1 MIMNATSMKPNFE
14 SIPFVHAITNESEII
29 VHPGHYLSHYLQ
41 INGLTNPGIP
51 ITLKKVLNFLARVV
65 AEKRLYDTKN
75 DNIVVC
81 DHEFKQI
88 FNMDYVHV
96 KQVRTIV
103 ILKSFILPSLFN
115 LTFYPPMSPTPMT
128 FSIPIN
134 TPPDEYTRR
143 GKTLVTYELT
153 PRLKEILSISDTYLP
168 LSTLM
173 HTLIS
178 YVIQSPTI
186 IIDER
191 NPYIANIKDDPLSSF
206 LNVDFISSNQMF
218 DILRGKKLIIRKR
231 KRQTRT

>member
-1 MIMNATSMKPNFE
+1 
-14 SIPFVHAITNESEII
+14 
-29 VHPGHYLSHYLQ
+29 
-41 INGLTNPGIP
+41 
-51 ITLKKVLNFLARVV
+51 
-65 AEKRLYDTKN
+65 
-75 DNIVVC
+75 
-81 DHEFKQI
+81 
-88 FNMDYVHV
+88 MDYVHV

-153 PRLKEILSISDTYLP
+153 PRLKEILNISDTYLP

-173 HTLIS
+173 YTLIS
-178 YVIQSPTI
+178 YVIRSPTI

-191 NPYIANIKDDPLSSF
+191 NPYIANIKDDPLSPF
-206 LNVDFISSNQMF
+206 LNVDFISSDQIF
-218 DILRGKKLIIRKR
+218 DILKGKKLIIRKR
-231 KRQTRT
+231 KRRTRI